1 MTSPGHRADLDTG
14 TTTVTAVDRAL
25 DSAAND
31 LPLTGERTVPGVL
44 LERYWYLRHEVAYGW
59 LPRWLPPAG
68 LVIEAGCGEGYGAAL
83 LSDAGFQVIAV
94 DDEEAVVDHVR
105 RRYPQVEVMRAG
117 LDRLPIATQ
126 RADAVVSLQVIE
138 HLWDLSG
145 FLAESARVLRSGGV
159 IVVSTPNRPTF
170 SPGLAR
176 GEKPTNPF
184 HVEEFDAEQVREML
198 EAAGLRDVSVL
209 GVHHGG
215 RIRRWEA
222 QHGSIVAA
230 HVEAV
235 MTGVWNPALLEL
247 LPTLEVSDFELGQA
261 SEALDLIGIGVN

>member
-1 MTSPGHRADLDTG
+1 MAPGHRADLDTG

-25 DSAAND
+25 DSAANG

-44 LERYWYLRHEVAYGW
+44 LERYWYLRHEVAYNL
-59 LPRWLPPAG
+59 LPRWLPSAG
-68 LVIEAGCGEGYGAAL
+68 VVIEAGCGEGYGAAV
-83 LSDAGFQVIAV
+83 LSDAGFQVVAV
-94 DDEEAVVDHVR
+94 DYEQSVVDHVR
-105 RRYPQVEVMRAG
+105 RRYPQVEVMCAG
-117 LDRLPIATQ
+117 LDRLPIAMG

-138 HLWDLSG
+138 HLWDLPG

-184 HVEEFDAEQVREML
+184 HVEEFDAEQVGQML
-198 EAAGLRDVSVL
+198 ETSGFHDVSVL

-222 QHGSIVAA
+222 EHGSIVAA

-235 MTGVWNPALLEL
+235 VTGVWNPALLTL
-247 LPTLEVSDFELGQA
+247 LPTLQAGDFELGQA
-261 SEALDLIGIGVN
+261 AEALDLIGIGVN